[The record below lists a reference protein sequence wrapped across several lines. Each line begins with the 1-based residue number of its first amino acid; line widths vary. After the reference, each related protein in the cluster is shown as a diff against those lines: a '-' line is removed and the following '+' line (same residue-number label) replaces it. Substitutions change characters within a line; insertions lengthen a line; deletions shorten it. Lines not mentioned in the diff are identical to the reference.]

1 MADPRF
7 FQRPEP
13 LSVHELAS
21 IGGCDL
27 ATPALGD
34 RLIED
39 IAPLSAAEPRHL
51 SFLDNA
57 KYADA
62 FAVTRAGACVIH
74 PDAAS
79 RAPEGMALL
88 LSPKPYRSY
97 ALIVQRFYPARP
109 AAAGV
114 ADGAHVDPTAIL
126 APDCEIAAGA
136 VVGARA
142 EIGAGAIIG
151 PNAVI
156 GEGVVIGAGTTVGA
170 NASLSHCLIGARVEI
185 HPGVRIGQRGFG
197 FAMGAEGHVVLP
209 QVGRVIVEDDVEIG
223 ANSCIDRGAGPD
235 TVIGKGAK
243 IDNLVMIAHNV
254 QVGPGAVIVAQ
265 AGVAGSSSI
274 GAFAVLAGQVGVAGH
289 LKIGNGAQIGA
300 QSGVMRDVEA
310 GGSVLGSP
318 AMPIK
323 EHFRQLTAL
332 RMLIKQKGKN

>member
-7 FQRPEP
+7 FPRPEP
-13 LSVHELAS
+13 LSVKDLAS

-34 RLIED
+34 RIIDD
-39 IAPLSAAEPRHL
+39 IAPLSSAGPQHL
-51 SFLDNA
+51 SFLDNV

-62 FAVTRAGACVIH
+62 FAVTQAGACVVH
-74 PDAAS
+74 PDAVP
-79 RAPEGMALL
+79 RAPEGVALL
-88 LSPKPYRSY
+88 LSARPYRSY

-109 AAAGV
+109 AMAGV

-126 APDCEIAAGA
+126 APDCEVAAGA
-136 VVGARA
+136 VIGARA
-142 EIGAGAIIG
+142 EVGAGAIIG

-156 GEGVVIGAGTTVGA
+156 GESVVIGAGTTVGA

-235 TVIGKGAK
+235 TVIGRGAK

-254 QVGPGAVIVAQ
+254 RVGPGAVLVAQ
-265 AGVAGSSSI
+265 VGVAGSSSI

-289 LKIGNGAQIGA
+289 LKVGNGAQIAA
-300 QSGVMRDVEA
+300 QSGIMRDVEA
-310 GGSVLGSP
+310 GESVMGSP
-318 AMPIK
+318 AVPIK

-332 RMLIKQKGKN
+332 RMLIKRKGKN